1 VPTTLAQDVDVDPVQ
16 QLTESVERALALFF
30 AALPGILLAI
40 VIIALFVVIAHV
52 VRTRLEPRLTSLRTP
67 SFGRVF
73 ATLAY
78 VAIVVFGLAVALPIA
93 FPAVS
98 VATMLAGLGVLGIAA
113 GFAFQDIL
121 SNLLAGILLILRQ
134 PFVGGDQIEVDGL
147 RGTVE
152 AITIRDTRLRTYGGR
167 LVFIPNIDVY
177 SNAIEV
183 QTDREVVRS
192 DVACGVAY
200 GSDLAR
206 ARSLAL
212 ETLGRVDGVVD
223 DPAPQVLYTEFG
235 ASAIEM
241 DLRYW
246 TSSQQA
252 QIRAVQDRVVEAVH
266 DAFEE
271 AGIDI
276 PFDIVTL
283 DADDSFAEAVSHT
296 TE

>member
-1 VPTTLAQDVDVDPVQ
+1 MLATLAQDVDVDPVQ

-30 AALPGILLAI
+30 AALPGLLLAI
-40 VIIALFVVIAHV
+40 VVLALFVVLAHV

-73 ATLAY
+73 ATLTY

-98 VATMLAGLGVLGIAA
+98 VATMLAGLGILGIAA

-121 SNLLAGILLILRQ
+121 SNLLAGVLLILRQ
-134 PFVGGDQIEVDGL
+134 PFVGGDQIEVDRL

-152 AITIRDTRLRTYGGR
+152 EITIRDTRLRTYGGR

-192 DVACGVAY
+192 DIACGVAY

-206 ARSLAL
+206 ARSLAR

-223 DPAPQVLYTEFG
+223 EPSPQVLYTEFG
-235 ASAIEM
+235 ASAIHM

-252 QIRAVQDRVVEAVH
+252 QIRAVQDRTVEAIH
-266 DAFEE
+266 DAFEG

-283 DADDSFAEAVSHT
+283 DADDSFAEAVSGR
-296 TE
+296 